1 MSGGSWLYWFVRH
14 RVLSKDRWR
23 TRAWVLGV
31 LSVVLLGVY
40 GYDELLMLRRQVM
53 PAATPSGAGIA
64 GDVTSFYELFPE
76 KESLV
81 MVLGR
86 IHDAAP
92 RHRLALPQ
100 GDLRLEEVMQTK
112 QLMVQT
118 ATHSLYRYS
127 VNFAVRGEWRAVGEY
142 VVDVTSHDH
151 GVGLASMTFSR
162 DGGQSG
168 ENEYLLVFEVYALD

>member
-1 MSGGSWLYWFVRH
+1 MSGGAWLFWFVRH
-14 RVLSKDRWR
+14 RVLSKDRWL
-23 TRAWVLGV
+23 TRVWLLGA
-31 LSVVLLGVY
+31 LAVVLLGVY
-40 GYDELLMLRRQVM
+40 GYDKLLKLRRQVM
-53 PAATPSGAGIA
+53 QATAPTSAGVA
-64 GDVTSFYELFPE
+64 SDVTSFYEMFPD
-76 KESLV
+76 KKSLAT
-81 MVLGR
+81 VLGR

-92 RHRLALPQ
+92 RHGLALPQ
-100 GDLRLEEVMQTK
+100 GDLRLDEVMRTK

-142 VVDVTSHDH
+142 VVDVSSHDH

-168 ENEYLLVFEVYALD
+168 ENEYLLVFEIYALD